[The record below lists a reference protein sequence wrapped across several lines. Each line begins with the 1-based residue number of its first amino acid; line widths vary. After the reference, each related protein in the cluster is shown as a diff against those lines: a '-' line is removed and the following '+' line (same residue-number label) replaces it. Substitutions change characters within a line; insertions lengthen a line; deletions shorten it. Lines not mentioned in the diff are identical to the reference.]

1 VTQPPTGFD
10 RTLRLRDG
18 RRVWVRPLTPQ
29 DAPELGEAIRNADPE
44 TLRRRFCGSA
54 PRVTPQLLERLT
66 VLDYVRRFAL
76 VARCAEGPG
85 VAVARYEA
93 TGRRMAEVAIAVAPA
108 WRRVG
113 LASAL
118 LHMLG
123 LAALERGFDRFT
135 AVYSAD
141 NRPVAELLDYTRGR
155 KVIEEG
161 VAEAEVRLRDHL
173 EAPPVPVSRPG
184 RGFSFFERNP

>member
-1 VTQPPTGFD
+1 VTEPPQGFD

-18 RRVWVRPLTPQ
+18 RLAVIRPLTPL
-29 DAPELGEAIRNADPE
+29 DAPELGEAIRTADLE

-54 PRVTPQLLERLT
+54 PRVTPRLLERLT
-66 VLDYVRRFAL
+66 TLDYQRRFAL
-76 VARCAEGPG
+76 VARSSAGPG
-85 VAVARYEA
+85 VAIARYEA
-93 TGRRMAEVAIAVAPA
+93 TSRRVAEIAVAVAPA

-113 LASAL
+113 LASAM

-141 NRPVAELLDYTRGR
+141 NRPVAELLDHARGR
-155 KVIEEG
+155 RVIAEG
-161 VAEAEVRLRDHL
+161 VAEAEVHLHDHP
-173 EAPPVPVSRPG
+173 AAII
-184 RGFSFFERNP
+184 FERNP